1 MVSGDGSFSLMD
13 WKLVAWPA
21 MGAMCLTLVIIHGV
35 IWARHGGRRA
45 HLALACVLVAIIAV
59 SLLTPARALS
69 PGLDLFLQPYS
80 ELAGAALFVAMASF
94 VHLEFETSRRS
105 LFSAVVVSRLAALAV
120 GWAAGGVAVAV
131 SPPGQWP
138 LPSWGGP
145 WPWTGSHMGLWALL
159 CEASTVFMV
168 AHLADTL
175 LRERANAMRAP
186 HAMRVLGALLVFV
199 LASEAWRLGVLAG
212 TLHTPDLLVPI
223 SIVVVLVTSYE
234 VAGEVLH
241 STQLSEDLST
251 TRSRLHES
259 QVRMHE
265 AVKAARLSLW
275 NWDFRR
281 GRFWA
286 SGIGQAML
294 DGEAASEQS
303 ELFGDVHPD
312 DRPRVQRAL
321 DAASEDDNFYCE
333 FRLRPVAGLSSHW
346 MVARGRIERG
356 ADGKPARM
364 YGVLADISE
373 RKQGEERFQVA
384 VEASPTAMLMVDAG
398 GDITLVNRQ
407 AEFVFGYERGELLG
421 LGVERLVPRPLAEEH
436 RIRRERFRDTP
447 SARIMGEARELRA
460 LRRDGEEFPVEILLT
475 PIRVGDELLTL
486 ASVTDIS
493 ERKRLEH
500 ESAVHRD
507 ELAHLSRVALLSE
520 LSGSL
525 AHELNQPLTAI
536 LSNAQAALR
545 FMAQSPPNLD
555 EVKKILSLIVD
566 SDKRAGEVIR
576 RLGAMLRK
584 EPANHQLLDLDEV
597 IRDVLRIVRSDLL
610 NRNTRTALDLH
621 GHLPTVRGHPVQ
633 RQQVLMTLLMNG
645 CDAMREVP
653 VDRRVL
659 VVSTRQLS
667 GNAVRV
673 SVQDCGHGIPQG
685 ELERIFEPFVT
696 TKQTG
701 LGLGLAVCSTIIR
714 SHHGR
719 LIAENLPSGG
729 ASFSF
734 ELPIVR

>member
-1 MVSGDGSFSLMD
+1 MD

-45 HLALACVLVAIIAV
+45 HLALACILVAVIAV
-59 SLLTPARALS
+59 SIITPLRALS
-69 PGLDLFLQPYS
+69 PTQDLRLQPYS
-80 ELAGAALFVAMASF
+80 QLAGAALFVAMASF
-94 VHLEFETSRRS
+94 VHLEFDASRRW
-105 LFSAVVVSRLAALAV
+105 LFGAVVVSRLAALAV
-120 GWAAGGVAVAV
+120 GWAAGGMAVTVGPLAH
-131 SPPGQWP
+131 WP
-138 LPSWGGP
+138 LPAWGGP
-145 WPWTGSHMGLWALL
+145 WPWSGTHMGLWALL
-159 CEASTVFMV
+159 TETSTLFVV

-175 LRERANAMRAP
+175 LRERASPLRAP
-186 HAMRVLGALLVFV
+186 HALRVLGALLLFV
-199 LASEAWRLGVLAG
+199 LLSEAWRLGVLAG
-212 TLHTPDLLVPI
+212 DLPTPDLLVPI
-223 SIVVVLVTSYE
+223 SLVVVLVTSYE
-234 VAGEVLH
+234 LAGEVLH
-241 STQLSEDLST
+241 SAQLSEDLT
-251 TRSRLHES
+251 MTRSRLRES
-259 QVRMHE
+259 QARMHE

-281 GRFWA
+281 RRFWA
-286 SGIGQAML
+286 SGVGQAML
-294 DGEAASEQS
+294 DGEAASEQA

-312 DRPRVQRAL
+312 DRVRVQRAIE
-321 DAASEDDNFYCE
+321 AAEENDNYYCE

-356 ADGKPARM
+356 PDGKPWRM

-384 VEASPTAMLMVDAG
+384 VEASPTAMMMIDAG
-398 GDITLVNRQ
+398 GHITLVNRQ
-407 AEFVFGYERGELLG
+407 AEIVFGYERGELLG
-421 LGVERLVPRPLAEEH
+421 LGVEHLVPMASAAGHRLV
-436 RIRRERFRDTP
+436 RERYQAAP
-447 SARIMGEARELRA
+447 SARMLGPGQELHA
-460 LRRDGEEFPVEILLT
+460 MRRDGSEFPVEIMVT
-475 PIRVGDELLTL
+475 PIRVGEELLTL
-486 ASVTDIS
+486 ASVTDVT
-493 ERKRLEH
+493 ERKRMEH

-610 NRNTRTALDLH
+610 NRNTRTALDLD
-621 GHLPTVRGHPVQ
+621 GHLPTVMGDHVQ
-633 RQQVLMTLLMNG
+633 LQQVLMNLLMNG
-645 CDAMREVP
+645 CDAMKDVP

-673 SVQDCGHGIPQG
+673 SVQDCGHGIPTG
-685 ELERIFEPFVT
+685 ELERVFEPFVT
-696 TKQTG
+696 TKQAG

-714 SHHGR
+714 SHQGR

>member
-1 MVSGDGSFSLMD
+1 MD

-21 MGAMCLTLVIIHGV
+21 MGAMCLTLVVIHGV

-45 HLALACVLVAIIAV
+45 HLAFACVLVAVIALA
-59 SLLTPARALS
+59 LLTALRALS
-69 PGLDLFLQPYS
+69 PSLDLELQPLS
-80 ELAGAALFVAMASF
+80 QAAGAALFIAMASF
-94 VHLEFETSRRS
+94 VHLEFEGSRRW
-105 LFSAVVVSRLAALAV
+105 LFATVVAMRLIALLV
-120 GWAAGGVAVAV
+120 GWYEGGMAVTVGPLAH
-131 SPPGQWP
+131 WP
-138 LPSWGGP
+138 LPAWGGP
-145 WPWTGSHMGLWALL
+145 WPWTGSGMRLWAFVSELGTL
-159 CEASTVFMV
+159 AVV

-175 LRERANAMRAP
+175 VRERASPTRAP
-186 HAMRVLGALLVFV
+186 HAVRVLGGLLLFV
-199 LASEAWRLGVLAG
+199 LVSEFWRLGVLAG
-212 TLHTPDLLVPI
+212 QLSTPDILVPAFL
-223 SIVVVLVTSYE
+223 VVVLITSYE
-234 VAGEVLH
+234 LAGEVLH
-241 STQLSEDLST
+241 SAQLSEDLT
-251 TRSRLHES
+251 LTRSRLRES

-265 AVKAARLSLW
+265 AVKAARLSMW

-281 GRFWA
+281 ERFWA

-294 DGEAASEQS
+294 DGEAATEQPD
-303 ELFGDVHPD
+303 LFGDVHPD
-312 DRPRVQRAL
+312 DRVRVQRAL
-321 DAASEDDNFYCE
+321 EAAHENDNYYCE

-346 MVARGRIERG
+346 MIARGRIERA
-356 ADGKPARM
+356 ADGTPMRM

-384 VEASPTAMLMVDAG
+384 VEASPTAMMMIDAAG
-398 GDITLVNRQ
+398 HITLVNRQ
-407 AEFVFGYERGELLG
+407 AELVFGYEHGELLG
-421 LGVERLVPRPLAEEH
+421 IGVEHLVPKHSAANH
-436 RIRRERFRDTP
+436 RGLRERYLAAP
-447 SARIMGEARELRA
+447 SARMMGNAGQELHA
-460 LRRDGEEFPVEILLT
+460 LRRDGTEFPVEILVT
-475 PIRVGDELLTL
+475 PIRVGDEMLTL
-486 ASVTDIS
+486 ASVTDVT

-545 FMAQSPPNLD
+545 FMKQEPPNLA
-555 EVKKILSLIVD
+555 EVNKILALIVD

-610 NRNTRTALDLH
+610 NRNTRTTLDLD
-621 GHLPTVRGHPVQ
+621 GHLPTVLGDHVQ
-633 RQQVLMTLLMNG
+633 LQQVLMNLLMNG
-645 CDAMREVP
+645 CDAMKDIDVGKRM
-653 VDRRVL
+653 L

-673 SVQDCGHGIPQG
+673 IVQDCGHGIPAG

-719 LIAENLPSGG
+719 LIGENLPSGG

>member
-1 MVSGDGSFSLMD
+1 MD

-21 MGAMCLTLVIIHGV
+21 MGAMCLTLVVIHGV
-35 IWARHGGRRA
+35 IWARHGGRQA
-45 HLALACVLVAIIAV
+45 HLALACVLLAIVAV
-59 SLLTPARALS
+59 SVINPLRALS
-69 PGLDLFLQPYS
+69 PNDDIHLQPLAQ
-80 ELAGAALFVAMASF
+80 LAGAALFVSMAAF
-94 VHLEFETSRRS
+94 VHLEFTRSRRI
-105 LFSAVVVSRLAALAV
+105 LFIGVVLSRLAALAA
-120 GWAAGGVAVAV
+120 GWAAGGMAV
-131 SPPGQWP
+131 SVGPLAHWP
-138 LPSWGGP
+138 LPAWGGP
-145 WPWTGSHMGLWALL
+145 WPWSGHGIALWAALSELSTLL
-159 CEASTVFMV
+159 VFV
-168 AHLADTL
+168 HLCDTL
-175 LRERANAMRAP
+175 LRERRDPEGAP
-186 HAMRVLGALLVFV
+186 HAQRVLGAFLIFV
-199 LASEAWRLGVLAG
+199 VLSEVWRLCVLTG
-212 TLHTPDLLVPI
+212 RLPLPDILVP
-223 SIVVVLVTSYE
+223 SFLVVVFIASYE
-234 VAGEVLH
+234 LAGEVLH
-241 STQLSEDLST
+241 STQLSEDLT
-251 TRSRLHES
+251 LTRSRLRES

-281 GRFWA
+281 ERFWA

-294 DGEAASEQS
+294 DGDAAQEQQ

-312 DRPRVQRAL
+312 DRIRVQRAL
-321 DAASEDDNFYCE
+321 ESAQENDNYYCE

-346 MVARGRIERG
+346 MVARGRIERS
-356 ADGKPARM
+356 ADGRPMRM

-384 VEASPTAMLMVDAG
+384 VEASPTAMLMVDTEG
-398 GDITLVNRQ
+398 CITLANRQ
-407 AEFVFGYERGELLG
+407 AELVFGYERSDLLG
-421 LGVERLVPRPLAEEH
+421 MEIENLLPSALADGHRLL
-436 RIRRERFRDTP
+436 RERYHHSPGGR
-447 SARIMGEARELRA
+447 RMGIGMELRA
-460 LRRDGEEFPVEILLT
+460 RRCDGSEFPVEVGLN
-475 PIRVGDELLTL
+475 PIHVGDLMLTL
-486 ASVTDIS
+486 ASVADLS
-493 ERKRLEH
+493 ERKRMEH
-500 ESAVHRD
+500 ESAVQRD

-545 FMAQSPPNLD
+545 FMKQEPPNLA
-555 EVKKILSLIVD
+555 EVNRVLGRIGD
-566 SDKRAGEVIR
+566 GDKRRGEVIR

-610 NRNTRTALDLH
+610 NRNTRTALDLD
-621 GHLPTVRGHPVQ
+621 GQLPTVMGDHVQ
-633 RQQVLMTLLMNG
+633 LQQVLMNLLMNG
-645 CDAMREVP
+645 CDAMKGIA
-653 VDRRVL
+653 VDKRVL
-659 VVSTRQLS
+659 VVSTRQTS

-673 SVQDCGHGIPQG
+673 TVQDCGHGIPAG

>member
-1 MVSGDGSFSLMD
+1 MD

-45 HLALACVLVAIIAV
+45 HLAFACVLVAVIALA
-59 SLLTPARALS
+59 LLTALRALS
-69 PGLDLFLQPYS
+69 PSLDLELQPLS
-80 ELAGAALFVAMASF
+80 QAAGAALFIAMASF
-94 VHLEFETSRRS
+94 VHLEFEGSRRW
-105 LFSAVVVSRLAALAV
+105 LFATVVAMLLVALLV
-120 GWAAGGVAVAV
+120 GWSEGGMAVTV
-131 SPPGQWP
+131 GPLPHWP
-138 LPSWGGP
+138 LPAWGGP
-145 WPWTGSHMGLWALL
+145 WPWTGMRLWAF
-159 CEASTVFMV
+159 ASELSTLAVI

-175 LRERANAMRAP
+175 VRERSSPTRAP
-186 HAMRVLGALLVFV
+186 HAMRVLGGFLVFV
-199 LASEAWRLGVLAG
+199 LLSEFWRLGVLTG
-212 TLHTPDLLVPI
+212 QLPTPDILVPAFL
-223 SIVVVLVTSYE
+223 VVVLITSYE
-234 VAGEVLH
+234 LAGEVLQ
-241 STQLSEDLST
+241 SVQLSEDLT
-251 TRSRLHES
+251 LARSRLRES

-265 AVKAARLSLW
+265 AVKAARLSMW

-281 GRFWA
+281 ERFWA

-294 DGEAASEQS
+294 DGEAATEQP

-312 DRPRVQRAL
+312 DRVRVQRAL
-321 DAASEDDNFYCE
+321 EAAHENDNYYCE

-356 ADGKPARM
+356 SDGAPLRM

-384 VEASPTAMLMVDAG
+384 VEASPTAMMMIDAAG
-398 GDITLVNRQ
+398 LITLVNRK
-407 AEFVFGYERGELLG
+407 AEEVFGYERDALLG
-421 LGVERLVPRPLAEEH
+421 LGIERLVPLPFAANH
-436 RIRRERFRDTP
+436 RQLRERFLGAPT
-447 SARIMGEARELRA
+447 ARIMGAARELHA
-460 LRRDGEEFPVEILLT
+460 LRHDGSEFPVEILLT
-475 PIRVGDELLTL
+475 PIRLGDELLTL

-493 ERKRLEH
+493 ERKRLER

-545 FMAQSPPNLD
+545 FMKQEPPNLA
-555 EVKKILSLIVD
+555 EVSKILALIVD

-610 NRNTRTALDLH
+610 NRNTRTTLDLD
-621 GHLPTVRGHPVQ
+621 GHLPTVMGDHVQ
-633 RQQVLMTLLMNG
+633 LQQVLMNLLMNG
-645 CDAMREVP
+645 CDAMKDLDVGK
-653 VDRRVL
+653 RVL

-673 SVQDCGHGIPQG
+673 TVQDCGHGIPAG

-714 SHHGR
+714 SHQGR
-719 LIAENLPSGG
+719 LIGENLPSGG

>member
-1 MVSGDGSFSLMD
+1 
-13 WKLVAWPA
+13 
-21 MGAMCLTLVIIHGV
+21 
-35 IWARHGGRRA
+35 
-45 HLALACVLVAIIAV
+45 
-59 SLLTPARALS
+59 
-69 PGLDLFLQPYS
+69 
-80 ELAGAALFVAMASF
+80 
-94 VHLEFETSRRS
+94 
-105 LFSAVVVSRLAALAV
+105 VVVSRLAALAA
-120 GWAAGGVAVAV
+120 GLLAGGMAVTVGPVAH
-131 SPPGQWP
+131 WP
-138 LPSWGGP
+138 LPAWGGP
-145 WPWTGSHMGLWALL
+145 WPWTGTHMGTWAFLS
-159 CEASTVFMV
+159 EASTLLVV

-175 LRERANAMRAP
+175 LRERASPTRAP
-186 HAMRVLGALLVFV
+186 HALRVLGALLVFV
-199 LASEAWRLGVLAG
+199 VVSEAWRLGVLSG
-212 TLHTPDLLVPI
+212 RLPTPDILVP
-223 SIVVVLVTSYE
+223 SFLVVVLITSYE
-234 VAGEVLH
+234 LAGEVLH
-241 STQLSEDLST
+241 SAQLTEDLSLA
-251 TRSRLHES
+251 RSRLRES

-286 SGIGQAML
+286 SGIGQGML
-294 DGEAASEQS
+294 DGEAASEQA

-312 DRPRVQRAL
+312 DRARVQHAIEV
-321 DAASEDDNFYCE
+321 AQESDNYYCE
-333 FRLRPVAGLSSHW
+333 FRLRPVPGLSSHW

-356 ADGKPARM
+356 PDREPLRM

-384 VEASPTAMLMVDAG
+384 VEASPTAMLMIDASG
-398 GDITLVNRQ
+398 IITLVNRQ
-407 AEFVFGYERGELLG
+407 AELVFGYERGELLG
-421 LGVERLVPRPLAEEH
+421 VNVERLVPMPLAAGH
-436 RIRRERFRDTP
+436 RLLRERYLAAP
-447 SARIMGEARELRA
+447 SARVMGGGQELHA
-460 LRRDGEEFPVEILLT
+460 LRHDGSEFPVEILVT
-475 PIRVGDELLTL
+475 PIRVGDEMLTL
-486 ASVTDIS
+486 CSVTDMTA
-493 ERKRLEH
+493 RKRLEH

-545 FMAQSPPNLD
+545 FMGQTPPNLV
-555 EVKKILSLIVD
+555 EVHKILGLIVD

-584 EPANHQLLDLDEV
+584 EPANHQLLDLDELT
-597 IRDVLRIVRSDLL
+597 RDVLRIVRSDLL
-610 NRNTRTALDLH
+610 NRNTRTALDLD
-621 GHLPTVRGHPVQ
+621 GHLPTVMGDHVQ
-633 RQQVLMTLLMNG
+633 LQQVLLNLLMNG
-645 CDAMREVP
+645 CDAMKEMP
-653 VDRRVL
+653 VDKRVL

-673 SVQDCGHGIPQG
+673 SVQDCGHGIPTG
-685 ELERIFEPFVT
+685 DLERIFEPFVT
-696 TKQTG
+696 TKKTG

>member
-1 MVSGDGSFSLMD
+1 MD

-45 HLALACVLVAIIAV
+45 QLAFACMLVAVIGLALLAPL
-59 SLLTPARALS
+59 RALS
-69 PGLDLFLQPYS
+69 PSDDLLLQPYS
-80 ELAGAALFVAMASF
+80 QLAGAALFIAMASF
-94 VHLEFETSRRS
+94 VHLDFEGSQRW
-105 LFSAVVVSRLAALAV
+105 LFAGVVVSRLAALLT
-120 GWAAGGVAVAV
+120 GWLAGGMAVTVGPLAH
-131 SPPGQWP
+131 WP
-138 LPSWGGP
+138 LPDWGGP
-145 WPWTGSHMGLWALL
+145 WPWSGTHMLTWALL
-159 CEASTVFMV
+159 SELSTLFVV
-168 AHLADTL
+168 VHLADTL
-175 LRERANAMRAP
+175 RRERADPLRLT
-186 HAMRVLGALLVFV
+186 HAQRVLGGLLLFV
-199 LASEAWRLGVLAG
+199 LVSEAWRLAVLTG
-212 TLHTPDLLVPI
+212 RLPTPDILVP
-223 SIVVVLVTSYE
+223 SFLVVVLVTSYE
-234 VAGEVLH
+234 LAGEVLQ
-241 STQLSEDLST
+241 SAQLSEDLSL
-251 TRSRLHES
+251 TRTRLRES

-265 AVKAARLSLW
+265 AVKAARVSLW

-281 GRFWA
+281 ERFWA
-286 SGIGQAML
+286 SGVGQAML
-294 DGEAASEQS
+294 DGEAATEQQ

-312 DRPRVQRAL
+312 DRGPVQRAL
-321 DAASEDDNFYCE
+321 EAAHENDIYYCE
-333 FRLRPVAGLSSHW
+333 FRLRPVPGLSSHW
-346 MVARGRIERG
+346 MVARGRIERA
-356 ADGKPARM
+356 ADGSPLRM
-364 YGVLADISE
+364 FGVIADISE

-384 VEASPTAMLMVDAG
+384 VEASPTAMMMIDAG
-398 GDITLVNRQ
+398 GRITLVNRQ
-407 AEFVFGYERGELLG
+407 AERVFGYEHGELLG
-421 LGVERLVPRPLAEEH
+421 KGVEHLVPGPLAATH
-436 RIRRERFRDTP
+436 RLQRERYLAAP
-447 SARIMGEARELRA
+447 SARLVGQGQELHA
-460 LRRDGEEFPVEILLT
+460 LRSDGSEFPVEILVT
-475 PIRVGDELLTL
+475 PIRVGEELLTL
-486 ASVTDIS
+486 ASVTDVT

-545 FMAQSPPNLD
+545 FMAQTPPNLS
-555 EVKKILSLIVD
+555 EVQKILSLIVD

-610 NRNTRTALDLH
+610 NRNTRTALDLD
-621 GHLPTVRGHPVQ
+621 GHLPTVMGDHVQ
-633 RQQVLMTLLMNG
+633 LQQVLMNLLMNG
-645 CDAMREVP
+645 CDAMKEAA
-653 VDRRVL
+653 VDQRVL
-659 VVSTRQLS
+659 VVSSRQLS

-673 SVQDCGHGIPQG
+673 SVQDCGHGIPAG

-719 LIAENLPSGG
+719 LIGENLPSGG

>member
-1 MVSGDGSFSLMD
+1 
-13 WKLVAWPA
+13 
-21 MGAMCLTLVIIHGV
+21 MCLTLVIIHGV

-45 HLALACVLVAIIAV
+45 HLALACVLGAVIAIALI
-59 SLLTPARALS
+59 TPMRALS
-69 PGLDLFLQPYS
+69 TSADLHLQPWS
-80 ELAGAALFVAMASF
+80 QVAGAALFIAMASF
-94 VHLEFETSRRS
+94 VHLEFEGSRRW
-105 LFSAVVVSRLAALAV
+105 LFAAVVVSRLAALAA
-120 GWAAGGVAVAV
+120 GWFAGGIAVGAE
-131 SPPGQWP
+131 PHLHWP
-138 LPSWGGP
+138 LPAWGGP
-145 WPWTGSHMGLWALL
+145 WPWHGSEVLAWAVLSEL
-159 CEASTVFMV
+159 GTLVV
-168 AHLADTL
+168 LAHLGDTL
-175 LRERANAMRAP
+175 VRERRAPMRAP
-186 HAMRVLGALLVFV
+186 HATRILGGLLLFV
-199 LASEAWRLGVLAG
+199 LVTEAWRFDVLAG
-212 TLHTPDLLVPI
+212 HLHAPDLLVPTFL
-223 SIVVVLVTSYE
+223 VVLLITSYE
-234 VAGEVLH
+234 LAGEVLH
-241 STQLSEDLST
+241 SVQLSEDLSA

-281 GRFWA
+281 ERFWA
-286 SGIGQAML
+286 SGIGHAML
-294 DGEAASEQS
+294 DGDAASEQA

-312 DRPRVQRAL
+312 DREKLQHAMDLAL
-321 DAASEDDNFYCE
+321 ESENYYCE

-346 MVARGRIERG
+346 MVARGRIERDHEG
-356 ADGKPARM
+356 APLRM

-384 VEASPTAMLMVDAG
+384 VEASPTAMMMVDGAG
-398 GDITLVNRQ
+398 RITLVNRQ
-407 AEFVFGYERGELLG
+407 AEVVFGYTREELQGMELEQ
-421 LGVERLVPRPLAEEH
+421 LLPPLFAADH
-436 RIRRERFRDTP
+436 RRQRERYATSP
-447 SARIMGEARELRA
+447 SVRTMGSGLELRA
-460 LRRDGEEFPVEILLT
+460 IRKDGNEFPVDVALS
-475 PIRVGDELLTL
+475 PIRVGDEMLTL
-486 ASVTDIS
+486 ASVSDLS

-500 ESAVHRD
+500 ESSVQRD

-545 FMAQSPPNLD
+545 FMAQSPPNLA
-555 EVKKILSLIVD
+555 EVQKILSLIVD

-610 NRNTRTALDLH
+610 NRNTRTALDLD
-621 GHLPTVRGHPVQ
+621 GQLPTVMGDHVQ
-633 RQQVLMTLLMNG
+633 LQQVLMNLLMNG
-645 CDAMREVP
+645 CDAMKEVP

-659 VVSTRQLS
+659 TVSSRQLS

-673 SVQDCGHGIPQG
+673 TVQDCGHGIPAAD
-685 ELERIFEPFVT
+685 LERIFEPFVT

>member
-1 MVSGDGSFSLMD
+1 MD

-21 MGAMCLTLVIIHGV
+21 MGAMCLTLVVIHGV

-45 HLALACVLVAIIAV
+45 HLAFACILGAVIAI
-59 SLLTPARALS
+59 SLITPLRAYS
-69 PGLDLFLQPYS
+69 PTLDLRLQPYAQ
-80 ELAGAALFVAMASF
+80 LAGAALFVAMASF
-94 VHLEFETSRRS
+94 VHLEFAASRGW
-105 LFSAVVVSRLAALAV
+105 LFGAVVTSRLAALIV
-120 GWAAGGVAVAV
+120 GWAAGGMAVTVGPLAH
-131 SPPGQWP
+131 WP
-138 LPSWGGP
+138 LPAWGGP
-145 WPWTGSHMGLWALL
+145 WPWSGNHAGVWALL
-159 CEASTVFMV
+159 SETSTLFMV
-168 AHLADTL
+168 AHLSDTL
-175 LRERANAMRAP
+175 LRERASLVQAP
-186 HAMRVLGALLVFV
+186 HATRLLGTLLVFV
-199 LASEAWRLGVLAG
+199 IASEAWRLGVLAG
-212 TLHTPDLLVPI
+212 DLALPDLLVPI
-223 SIVVVLVTSYE
+223 SLVVVLVTSYE
-234 VAGEVLH
+234 LAGEVLH
-241 STQLSEDLST
+241 SAQLSEDLSLART
-251 TRSRLHES
+251 RLHES
-259 QVRMHE
+259 QVRMDE

-281 GRFWA
+281 QRFWE

-294 DGEAASEQS
+294 DGEAASERV
-303 ELFGDVHPD
+303 ELFGDAHPG
-312 DRPRVQRAL
+312 DRDKLARAL
-321 DAASEDDNFYCE
+321 ESALADGNYYCE

-346 MVARGRIERG
+346 MVARGRLER
-356 ADGKPARM
+356 APDGTPLRM

-384 VEASPTAMLMVDAG
+384 VEASPTAMMMVDSSG
-398 GDITLVNRQ
+398 RLVLANRQ
-407 AEFVFGYERGELLG
+407 AETVFGYDREELLTLEVEQLIPAALGEGHRKLRARYGSAPSVRTMGG
-421 LGVERLVPRPLAEEH
+421 LGVE
-436 RIRRERFRDTP
+436 
-447 SARIMGEARELRA
+447 LRA
-460 LRRDGEEFPVEILLT
+460 RRKDGAEFPVDVALN
-475 PIRVGDELLTL
+475 PIRIGDELLTL
-486 ASVTDIS
+486 ASVSDLS

-500 ESAVHRD
+500 ESAVQRD

-525 AHELNQPLTAI
+525 AHEINQPLTAI

-545 FMAQSPPNLD
+545 FMAHSPPNLA
-555 EVKKILSLIVD
+555 EVQKILGLIVD

-610 NRNTRTALDLH
+610 NRNTRTALDLD
-621 GHLPTVRGHPVQ
+621 GHLPTVLGDHVQ
-633 RQQVLMTLLMNG
+633 LQQVLMNLLMNG
-645 CDAMREVP
+645 CDAMKEVP

-659 VVSTRQLS
+659 VLSTRQLS

-673 SVQDCGHGIPQG
+673 SVQDCGHGIPAD
-685 ELERIFEPFVT
+685 ELERVFEPFVT

>member
-1 MVSGDGSFSLMD
+1 MD

-45 HLALACVLVAIIAV
+45 HLAFACLLVAVIAIA
-59 SLLTPARALS
+59 LLTAMRALT
-69 PGLDLFLQPYS
+69 PTLDLELQPLS
-80 ELAGAALFVAMASF
+80 QAAGAALFISMASF
-94 VHLEFETSRRS
+94 VHLEFEGSRRW
-105 LFSAVVVSRLAALAV
+105 LFAIVVATQLAALLV
-120 GWAAGGVAVAV
+120 GWHEGGMAVTVGPLAH
-131 SPPGQWP
+131 WP
-138 LPSWGGP
+138 LPAWGGP
-145 WPWTGSHMGLWALL
+145 WPWAGSGMRLWALL
-159 CEASTVFMV
+159 SELGTLAVV

-175 LRERANAMRAP
+175 LRERASPTRAP
-186 HAMRVLGALLVFV
+186 HAMRVLGGFLLFV
-199 LASEAWRLGVLAG
+199 LLSETWRLGVLAG
-212 TLHTPDLLVPI
+212 RLPTPDILVPAFL
-223 SIVVVLVTSYE
+223 VVVLITSYE
-234 VAGEVLH
+234 LAGEVLQ
-241 STQLSEDLST
+241 SAQLSEDLT
-251 TRSRLHES
+251 QTRSRLRES

-265 AVKAARLSLW
+265 AVKAARLSMW

-294 DGEAASEQS
+294 DGEVATEQP

-312 DRPRVQRAL
+312 DRARVQRAL
-321 DAASEDDNFYCE
+321 EAAQESDNYYCE
-333 FRLRPVAGLSSHW
+333 FRLRPVPGLSNHW
-346 MVARGRIERG
+346 MVARGRIERA
-356 ADGKPARM
+356 ADGTPLRM

-384 VEASPTAMLMVDAG
+384 VEASPTAMMMVDAAG
-398 GDITLVNRQ
+398 HITLVNKK
-407 AEFVFGYERGELLG
+407 AEEVFGYGRDAMLG
-421 LGVERLVPRPLAEEH
+421 LGIERLVPTQIAATH
-436 RIRRERFRDTP
+436 RQLRERFLAAP
-447 SARIMGEARELRA
+447 VARIMGAARELHAMRH
-460 LRRDGEEFPVEILLT
+460 DGSEFPAEILLT

-486 ASVTDIS
+486 ASVNDIS
-493 ERKRLEH
+493 ERKRLEQ

-545 FMAQSPPNLD
+545 FMKQQPPNLG
-555 EVKKILSLIVD
+555 EVNKILGLIVD

-610 NRNTRTALDLH
+610 NRNTRTTLDLD
-621 GHLPTVRGHPVQ
+621 GHLPTVMGDHVQ
-633 RQQVLMTLLMNG
+633 LQQVLMNLLMNG
-645 CDAMREVP
+645 CDAMKDIDVGKRM
-653 VDRRVL
+653 L
-659 VVSTRQLS
+659 VISTRQLS

-673 SVQDCGHGIPQG
+673 TVQDCGHGIPAG

-719 LIAENLPSGG
+719 LIGENLPSGG

>member
-1 MVSGDGSFSLMD
+1 MD

-35 IWARHGGRRA
+35 IWARHGGRQA
-45 HLALACVLVAIIAV
+45 HLALACVLLAIIAV
-59 SLLTPARALS
+59 SVITPLRALS
-69 PGLDLFLQPYS
+69 PTQDLRLQAWS
-80 ELAGAALFVAMASF
+80 HLSGAALFVSMAAF
-94 VHLEFETSRRS
+94 VHLEFSGSRRW
-105 LFSAVVVSRLAALAV
+105 LFASVVLARVAMLAAGWFAGDMSVTV
-120 GWAAGGVAVAV
+120 GPMAH
-131 SPPGQWP
+131 WP
-138 LPSWGGP
+138 LPAWGGP
-145 WPWTGSHMGLWALL
+145 WPWSGHGIMAWAMLGELSTLL
-159 CEASTVFMV
+159 MLL
-168 AHLADTL
+168 HLGDTL
-175 LRERANAMRAP
+175 LRERHAVHGAP
-186 HAMRVLGALLVFV
+186 HATRVLGGLFVFV
-199 LASEAWRLGVLAG
+199 LLSECWRLGVLTGRIA
-212 TLHTPDLLVPI
+212 LPDILVPAFL
-223 SIVVVLVTSYE
+223 VVVFITSYE
-234 VAGEVLH
+234 LAGEVLH
-241 STQLSEDLST
+241 STQLSEDLT
-251 TRSRLHES
+251 LTRSRLRES

-275 NWDFRR
+275 NWDFRSQ
-281 GRFWA
+281 RFWA

-294 DGEAASEQS
+294 DGEAAVEQD
-303 ELFGDVHPD
+303 ELFGDVHAD
-312 DRPRVQRAL
+312 DRQRVQRAL
-321 DAASEDDNFYCE
+321 EAAHENDNYYCE
-333 FRLRPVAGLSSHW
+333 FRLRQVAGLSSHW
-346 MVARGRIERG
+346 MVARGRIERD
-356 ADGKPARM
+356 ADGAPLRM

-384 VEASPTAMLMVDAG
+384 VEASPTAMLMIDAG
-398 GDITLVNRQ
+398 GSISLVNRQ
-407 AEFVFGYERGELLG
+407 AEIVFGYSREELLG
-421 LGVERLVPRPLAEEH
+421 MEVETLMPSANARGH
-436 RIRRERFRDTP
+436 RQLRERYLAAP
-447 SARIMGEARELRA
+447 SARRMGNGAELHA
-460 LRRDGEEFPVEILLT
+460 LRNGGIEFPVEIMVS
-475 PIRVGDELLTL
+475 PIRVGDEMLTL
-486 ASVTDIS
+486 ASVADIT

-500 ESAVHRD
+500 ESSVQRD

-545 FMAQSPPNLD
+545 FMAQSPPNLA
-555 EVKKILSLIVD
+555 EVHKILGLIVD

-610 NRNTRTALDLH
+610 NRNTRTSLDLD
-621 GHLPTVRGHPVQ
+621 GHLPTVLGDHVQ
-633 RQQVLMTLLMNG
+633 LQQVLMNLLMNG
-645 CDAMREVP
+645 CDAMKEMP
-653 VDRRVL
+653 VDKRVL
-659 VVSTRQLS
+659 VVSTRQTS

-673 SVQDCGHGIPQG
+673 TVQDCGHGIPSS

>member
-1 MVSGDGSFSLMD
+1 MD

-45 HLALACVLVAIIAV
+45 HLALACVLVAVIAI
-59 SLLTPARALS
+59 SLITSMRALTPS
-69 PGLDLFLQPYS
+69 LDLSLQPYAQ
-80 ELAGAALFVAMASF
+80 LAGAALFVSMASF
-94 VHLEFETSRRS
+94 VHLEFEGSRRG
-105 LFSAVVVSRLAALAV
+105 LFVAVVLSRLAALTA
-120 GWAAGGVAVAV
+120 GWLAGGMAV
-131 SPPGQWP
+131 SVGPLAHWP
-138 LPSWGGP
+138 LPAWGGP
-145 WPWTGSHMGLWALL
+145 WPWSGSGMHTWALL
-159 CEASTVFMV
+159 SELSTLVV
-168 AHLADTL
+168 LAHLGNTL
-175 LRERANAMRAP
+175 LRERRSPVREP
-186 HAMRVLGALLVFV
+186 HAMRVLGGLLLFV
-199 LASEAWRLGVLAG
+199 LVSEIWRIGVLAG
-212 TLHTPDLLVPI
+212 KLPPPDILVPAF
-223 SIVVVLVTSYE
+223 IVVVLITSYE
-234 VAGEVLH
+234 LASEVLQ
-241 STQLSEDLST
+241 SAQLSEDLT
-251 TRSRLHES
+251 LTRSRLRES

-275 NWDFRR
+275 NWDFKRE
-281 GRFWA
+281 RFWA
-286 SGIGQAML
+286 SCIGQAML

-312 DRPRVQRAL
+312 DRLRVQRAIE
-321 DAASEDDNFYCE
+321 ASQESDNYYCE

-346 MVARGRIERG
+346 MVARGRIERA
-356 ADGKPARM
+356 ADGTPLRM

-384 VEASPTAMLMVDAG
+384 VEASPTAMMMIDAG
-398 GDITLVNRQ
+398 GHITLVNRQ
-407 AEFVFGYERGELLG
+407 AEQVFGYEHGELLG
-421 LGVERLVPRPLAEEH
+421 MDVEQLVPGNFAGNH
-436 RIRRERFRDTP
+436 RLLRERYLAAP
-447 SARIMGEARELRA
+447 SARRMGNGSELHA
-460 LRRDGEEFPVEILLT
+460 LRRDGSEFPVEILVT

-486 ASVTDIS
+486 ASVTDVT

-545 FMAQSPPNLD
+545 FMAQSPPNLA
-555 EVKKILSLIVD
+555 EVQKILSLIVD

-597 IRDVLRIVRSDLL
+597 TRDVLRIVRSDLL
-610 NRNTRTALDLH
+610 NRNTRTALDLD
-621 GHLPTVRGHPVQ
+621 GHLPTVMGDHVQ
-633 RQQVLMTLLMNG
+633 LQQVLMNLLMNG
-645 CDAMREVP
+645 CDAMKEVP
-653 VDRRVL
+653 VDQRVL
-659 VVSTRQLS
+659 VVSSRQLS

-673 SVQDCGHGIPQG
+673 TVQDCGHGIPAG

-719 LIAENLPSGG
+719 LIGENLPSGG

>member
-1 MVSGDGSFSLMD
+1 MD

-45 HLALACVLVAIIAV
+45 HLALACVLVAVIAI
-59 SLLTPARALS
+59 SLICPLRALTPT
-69 PGLDLFLQPYS
+69 LDLRLQPYS
-80 ELAGAALFVAMASF
+80 QLAGAALFVSMASF
-94 VHLEFETSRRS
+94 VHLEFEGSRRW
-105 LFSAVVVSRLAALAV
+105 LFAAVVVSRLAALV
-120 GWAAGGVAVAV
+120 SGWFAGGMAVTVGPLAH
-131 SPPGQWP
+131 WP
-138 LPSWGGP
+138 LPAWGGP
-145 WPWTGSHMGLWALL
+145 WPWSGSATHTWALL
-159 CEASTVFMV
+159 SEVSMV
-168 AHLADTL
+168 IVVVHLADTL
-175 LRERANAMRAP
+175 WRERSSPTRAP
-186 HAMRVLGALLVFV
+186 HATRVLGGLLLFV
-199 LASEAWRLGVLAG
+199 VVSESWRIGVLAG
-212 TLHTPDLLVPI
+212 KLPTPDILVPAFL
-223 SIVVVLVTSYE
+223 VVVLVTSYE
-234 VAGEVLH
+234 LAGEVLQ
-241 STQLSEDLST
+241 SAQLSEDLT
-251 TRSRLHES
+251 LTRSRLRES
-259 QVRMHE
+259 QVRMHD

-281 GRFWA
+281 ERFWA

-294 DGEAASEQS
+294 DGEAASEQP

-312 DRPRVQRAL
+312 DRARVQRAL
-321 DAASEDDNFYCE
+321 EAAQENDNYYCE

-346 MVARGRIERG
+346 MVARGRIER
-356 ADGKPARM
+356 ASDGTPLRM

-384 VEASPTAMLMVDAG
+384 VEASPTAMMMIDAG
-398 GDITLVNRQ
+398 GRITLVNRQ
-407 AEFVFGYERGELLG
+407 AEIVFGYEHGEMLG
-421 LGVERLVPRPLAEEH
+421 MGVEKLVPNSIADGH
-436 RIRRERFRDTP
+436 RALRERYLTAP
-447 SARIMGEARELRA
+447 SARALGNGQELHA
-460 LRRDGEEFPVEILLT
+460 LRSDGSEFPVEVMVT

-486 ASVTDIS
+486 ASVTDVT

-545 FMAQSPPNLD
+545 FMTHSPPNLA
-555 EVKKILSLIVD
+555 EVQKILGLIVD

-610 NRNTRTALDLH
+610 NRNTRTTLDLD
-621 GHLPTVRGHPVQ
+621 GHLPTVLGDHVQ
-633 RQQVLMTLLMNG
+633 LQQVLMNLLMNG
-645 CDAMREVP
+645 CDAMKDID
-653 VDRRVL
+653 VDKRVL

-673 SVQDCGHGIPQG
+673 TVQDCGHGIPAG

-719 LIAENLPSGG
+719 LIGENLPSGG